1 MRRPVALAT
10 DLQASIASRN
20 RWLPRRGHPCVK
32 DARRTDEVNAN
43 ASALTNAADAQR

>member
-1 MRRPVALAT
+1 MRRRVALAT

-20 RWLPRRGHPCVK
+20 RWLPRRGHPCVR

-43 ASALTNAADAQR
+43 ASTLTDPMHA